1 MIDARGKRNIRHGKQ
16 SVVVNNPNTQGAS
29 LFEEVSSSRPTKG
42 YKSSKS
48 SRPVAREL
56 EVEKEKEVLKGYQR
70 VMDLTPAM
78 KAGDEV
84 GVKEWLLEAEK
95 LIETFR
101 ETRRLFLSTRVSDPY
116 FVPWPPLSCWISLSD
131 FKGCS
136 KPNVTPKRMRTIW
149 RRDYRL
155 RWVSPS
161 ARHKFSPTSV
171 LDREKGAGSRRSQ
184 NLVDVFRG
192 VSFDDWLQLT
202 MEVINPFSSSLTRA
216 LTDPWVLVL
225 VFVDPP

>member
-1 MIDARGKRNIRHGKQ
+1 M
-16 SVVVNNPNTQGAS
+16 
-29 LFEEVSSSRPTKG
+29 FEETPSSRPAKG

-56 EVEKEKEVLKGYQR
+56 EVEKEKEVLKGYRR

-78 KAGDEV
+78 KTGNEV
-84 GVKEWLLEAEK
+84 AVKEWLLEAEK

-101 ETRRLFLSTRVSDPY
+101 ETRRLFLSTRVSDLP
-116 FVPWPPLSCWISLSD
+116 FVSWQLSLCRISLLDS
-131 FKGCS
+131 KGCS
-136 KPNVTPKRMRTIW
+136 KPNATPKRMKTIW

-155 RWVSPS
+155 RWVSLS
-161 ARHKFSPTSV
+161 ARHRSPPTSV
-171 LDREKGAGSRRSQ
+171 PDREKGAGSRRTQ

-202 MEVINPFSSSLTRA
+202 MEVTNRFSMFPDLR
-216 LTDPWVLVL
+216 PG
-225 VFVDPP
+225 

>member
-1 MIDARGKRNIRHGKQ
+1 MIDARGKRSTRHGKQ
-16 SVVVNNPNTQGAS
+16 NTVISNPNTQGTS
-29 LFEEVSSSRPTKG
+29 LFEEASSSRPTKG

-70 VMDLTPAM
+70 VVDLTAAM
-78 KAGDEV
+78 KAGDGV
-84 GVKEWLLEAEK
+84 AVKEWLLEAEK

-101 ETRRLFLSTRVSDPY
+101 ETRRLFLSTRVSNLC
-116 FVPWPPLSCWISLSD
+116 FVPQASSSCRVSLSD

-136 KPNVTPKRMRTIW
+136 KPNMTPKRMRTIW
-149 RRDYRL
+149 RHDYRL
-155 RWVSPS
+155 RWVSLS
-161 ARHKFSPTSV
+161 AQHRSPPTSV
-171 LDREKGAGSRRSQ
+171 LDREKGAGGRRSQ

-202 MEVINPFSSSLTRA
+202 MEVI
-216 LTDPWVLVL
+216 
-225 VFVDPP
+225 